1 MSITLSSY
9 LTAIRYSI
17 IILSAFISIYIY
29 PHENYGKFTLIMLLF
44 LSLAVL
50 ERFLHNLTA
59 KRLILCI
66 EVIFSVWLCST
77 YGHLMLF
84 VSLSAILS
92 YTFLPA
98 VSLLRLMA
106 LGIHL
111 ALLNLV
117 FLNDE
122 PLWIIVTNLIF
133 LIVAILLSLLKH
145 SAGDRDEIIHV
156 YDELRK
162 KHYELDETRKRLVEF
177 HHQVEGAAQSSERER
192 IARQLHDDI
201 GHRLIRVKMM
211 MEAAIQIMPTDAPRG
226 YDMMLQ
232 IRDQLSDSMDNMRN
246 TVKRMH
252 PLTSLKDEYAIDRL
266 LENIGRETGVHTSLT
281 THGTPF
287 PLYPSIQIVLYK
299 NAQEALTNALRH
311 GQATSIEVLLDY
323 LDNEIRMSVS
333 NNGIVGE
340 SIGQSKKQLG
350 MGLIGMQ
357 ERIQLVGGSVDIQWA
372 YPFTVVTRL
381 PVYRSGEII

>member
-1 MSITLSSY
+1 MSITLSSS
-9 LTAIRYSI
+9 LSVIRYSI
-17 IILSAFISIYIY
+17 IILSAFISMYIY
-29 PHENYGKFTLIMLLF
+29 PYDNYGKFTLVMLLF
-44 LSLAVL
+44 LSLTVL
-50 ERFLHNLTA
+50 ERSLHNLSA
-59 KRLILCI
+59 KRLILCV
-66 EVIFSVWLCST
+66 EVIFSAWLCTT

-84 VSLSAILS
+84 VSLSTLLS
-92 YTFLPA
+92 YAFLPA

-106 LGIHL
+106 FGIHL
-111 ALLNLV
+111 VLLNLA
-117 FLNDE
+117 FQHE
-122 PLWIIVTNLIF
+122 QPLWIICTNLIF
-133 LIVAILLSLLKH
+133 LLLSILLSLLRH
-145 SAGDRDEIIHV
+145 ATGDRKEIIHL

-177 HHQVEGAAQSSERER
+177 NHQVEVAAQSSERQR

-232 IRDQLSDSMDNMRN
+232 IRDQVSDSMDNMRN

-252 PLTSLKDEYAIDRL
+252 PITSLKDEYAIDRL
-266 LENIGRETGVHTSLT
+266 LENIGRETGIHTSLT
-281 THGTPF
+281 IEGTPF

-323 LDNEIRMSVS
+323 QDNEIRMSVS

-340 SIGQSKKQLG
+340 PPAQGKRQLG
-350 MGLIGMQ
+350 MGMSGMQ
-357 ERIQLVGGSVDIQWA
+357 ERIQLVGGSVDIRWA

-381 PVYRSGEII
+381 PVYKSSEII